1 MHAAGMPRT
10 GVRHG
15 LAESGGK
22 VMICDIKSRFWG
34 TIGCIM
40 LTGALFLSGC
50 AGGDTATVTI
60 RIGNQMAKADMPSV
74 VDRIIA
80 FLSLST
86 RVQADPVPSGVYEV
100 SLMVSGAGMASITRN
115 IPESGEL
122 TLDVP
127 SGAARTF
134 TVVGYDEGGYRYM
147 GGIAT
152 RDLAPGENITIPIQM
167 GALPGRPNLYNAYA
181 TGETGTRLE
190 WDANYSLGETLGFR
204 IYRDTLS
211 EGSFG
216 RLVASGNNAFFFD
229 GEIYSFDDTTGHEGL
244 FYRVSAYNA
253 YGESDPSEALEAGGW

>member
-1 MHAAGMPRT
+1 METRKGINTIALGCVLAL
-10 GVRHG
+10 GV
-15 LAESGGK
+15 
-22 VMICDIKSRFWG
+22 
-34 TIGCIM
+34 T
-40 LTGALFLSGC
+40 LFSGC

-152 RDLAPGENITIPIQM
+152 RDISPGESTTIIIQM
-167 GALPGRPNLYNAYA
+167 GYLSYAPNSYSAGPGSPSGIYLQWEYVELPEPEDL
-181 TGETGTRLE
+181 
-190 WDANYSLGETLGFR
+190 LGFK
-204 IYRDTLS
+204 IYRANNTGVGPGTYYVISAGPRESYYGEGMYYLTDPTGIFGDPES
-211 EGSFG
+211 E
-216 RLVASGNNAFFFD
+216 ASYYK
-229 GEIYSFDDTTGHEGL
+229 I
-244 FYRVSAYNA
+244 SAINQ
-253 YGESDPSEALEAGGW
+253 YGESEPTEGFSNGW